1 MQEQATAF
9 SPVGNLI
16 YLALTG
22 SIKKKK
28 KTENK
33 SLLFAR
39 LLKTQETVPQV
50 TNSSKLLPERFLS
63 NFCAKM

>member
-22 SIKKKK
+22 SIKKKP
-28 KTENK
+28 ENK